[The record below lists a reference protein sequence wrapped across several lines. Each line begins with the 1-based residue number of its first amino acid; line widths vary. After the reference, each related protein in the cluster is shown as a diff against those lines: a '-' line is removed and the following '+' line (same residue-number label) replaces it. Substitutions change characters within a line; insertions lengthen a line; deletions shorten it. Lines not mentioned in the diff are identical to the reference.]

1 MLHAFFKKY
10 GYSLLYLLVVALLLF
25 FFVPNEKKHYFDG
38 DVKAFHESYYWKIM
52 SSMAVGIYL
61 LFFYFLKIYRN
72 SWKEIGKSTLA
83 FAIVCLFFSFLF
95 QNIFMAFLLR
105 INRTN
110 TCELIKENYVITHD
124 DPHYLIAKELKS
136 NAYIFDKEFFNV
148 YGKLGKKSLH
158 VNDTLQITSKKGLLG
173 IKFH

>member
-1 MLHAFFKKY
+1 MLYAIFKKY
-10 GYSLLYLLVVALLLF
+10 GYSLLYLLVVVLLLF
-25 FFVPNEKKHYFDG
+25 FFVPNEKKHYLEG
-38 DVKAFHESYYWKIM
+38 DINSFRESYYWKIM
-52 SSMAVGIYL
+52 SFMAVGIYL
-61 LFFYFLKIYRN
+61 LYFYFLKIYRN
-72 SWKEIGKSTLA
+72 SWIEIVKITFS
-83 FAIVCLFFSFLF
+83 FAVVCLFFSFLF

-110 TCELIKENYVITHD
+110 TCERIKENYVITHD
-124 DPHYLIAKELKS
+124 DTHYLIAKELKS

-173 IKFH
+173 IRFH